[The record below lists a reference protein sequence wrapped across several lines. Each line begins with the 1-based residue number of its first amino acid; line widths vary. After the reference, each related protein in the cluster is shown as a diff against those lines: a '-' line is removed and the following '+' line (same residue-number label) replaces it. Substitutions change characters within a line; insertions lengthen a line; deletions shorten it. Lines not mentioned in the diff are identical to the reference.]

1 MKLARVVALPIASVA
16 PGVSFTPAVLKVSTA
31 PLIQPAEVALAL
43 QALVVV
49 AADWVISPTLGVAG
63 GTAAGVVV
71 GAVGVVTV
79 AVGSSGAGEVAAKLT
94 VGMRAQRIELTPQIV
109 IFCKIELQKLVRN

>member
-1 MKLARVVALPIASVA
+1 
-16 PGVSFTPAVLKVSTA
+16 VLKVSTA

-49 AADWVISPTLGVAG
+49 VADWVISPTLGVAG
-63 GTAAGVVV
+63 GTVAGVVV
-71 GAVGVVTV
+71 GAVVGVVTV
-79 AVGSSGAGEVAAKLT
+79 TVGSSGAGEVAAKLT
-94 VGMRAQRIELTPQIV
+94 VGMRAKRIELTPQIV